1 MPGHMV
7 NNAVYK
13 SIDKYEAC
21 LAVIYLY
28 GQNLVSFELLT

>member
-13 SIDKYEAC
+13 SIDNMKR